1 MKQLVTEIEIEAPAE
16 AVWEVLTGLD
26 AYPEWN
32 PFIVSA
38 AGQIEV
44 GATLRNRLESPN
56 GKPMTFKPTVTVV
69 EPNTK
74 FEWLGRLGFPGLF
87 DGRHIFELEPTAA
100 GTRFVQREEF
110 TGILVPLFARSLDGK
125 TRAGFEAMNRAMKQ
139 RAEAAAPKEAD
150 GTQGR
155 NHT

>member
-1 MKQLVTEIEIEAPAE
+1 MKQLITEIEIEAPAE
-16 AVWEVLTGLD
+16 IVWEILTGLE

-38 AGQIEV
+38 AGQVEV
-44 GATLRNRLESPN
+44 AATLRNRLEPPG
-56 GKPMTFKPTVTVV
+56 GKAMTFKPTVTVV
-69 EPNTK
+69 EQNTK
-74 FEWLGRLGFPGLF
+74 FEWLGRLGIPGLF
-87 DGRHIFELEPTAA
+87 DGRHIFELESTAT

-110 TGILVPLFARSLDGK
+110 TGILVPLFARSLDNG

-150 GTQGR
+150 GT
-155 NHT
+155 